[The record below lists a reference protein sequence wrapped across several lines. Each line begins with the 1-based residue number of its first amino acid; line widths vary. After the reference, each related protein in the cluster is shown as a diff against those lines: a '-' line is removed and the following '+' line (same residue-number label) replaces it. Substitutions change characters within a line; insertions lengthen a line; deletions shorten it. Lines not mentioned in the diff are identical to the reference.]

1 MAVGEHYADIEDGIW
16 YVFHSENGHASSS
29 WSDQAT
35 AEREARIMN
44 RRDPDNT
51 RPYRKAVE

>member
-1 MAVGEHYADIEDGIW
+1 MAIGEYYAEEEDGTW
-16 YVFHSENGHASSS
+16 YVFHSETGHASSS

-44 RRDPDNT
+44 GQDPDDT
-51 RPYRKAVE
+51 RPYR